1 MKIKIFLSCILLVL
15 GCGWLFLN
23 ALLDED
29 DYVEFS
35 LSDLSDTQ
43 INEIEQIMVFS
54 FPDDLVIEKMTTK
67 RTFVDDQ
74 LQGVYIYSNY
84 SKSKWSELLCDKLD
98 EEISYSMNNEKNV
111 MLLSYY
117 GNESALHSYILRN
130 GVELRGKYILIC
142 TLRLILVICIT
153 CLPWIPY
160 GKILKKIR
168 KSLQIR

>member
-1 MKIKIFLSCILLVL
+1 MKIKIFLSCILFVL
-15 GCGWLFLN
+15 GCGWLFFYV
-23 ALLDED
+23 LLDED

-43 INEIEQIMVFS
+43 INEIEQIMGFS

-84 SKSKWSELLCDKLD
+84 SESKWDELLCDKLD
-98 EEISYSMNNEKNV
+98 EEISYSMNNEKNAL
-111 MLLSYY
+111 LLSYF
-117 GNESALHSYILRN
+117 GKKLSLHSYILRN
-130 GVELRGKYILIC
+130 GVELREKYMLIC

-160 GKILKKIR
+160 GKIIKR
-168 KSLQIR
+168 